1 MSKVPVETIR
11 IDISDENEQDAGVT
25 KLKTSEMYYVDK
37 ENPNS
42 DIFEWTVQEDVAFLD
57 TISLDLD
64 YVSYFLNVKNHY
76 KDNAYSGLELT
87 YLETE

>member
-1 MSKVPVETIR
+1 MPVETIR

-42 DIFEWTVQEDVAFLD
+42 DIF
-57 TISLDLD
+57 
-64 YVSYFLNVKNHY
+64 
-76 KDNAYSGLELT
+76 
-87 YLETE
+87 